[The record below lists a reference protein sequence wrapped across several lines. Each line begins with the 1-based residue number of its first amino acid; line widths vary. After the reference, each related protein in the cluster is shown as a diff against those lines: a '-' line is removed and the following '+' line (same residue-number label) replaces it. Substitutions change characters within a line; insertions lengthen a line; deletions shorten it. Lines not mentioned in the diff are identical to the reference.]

1 MRGLLLSS
9 IKNKQPPVAGE
20 LLALQGAAPEGAA
33 GQHGAEWAATIGAK
47 ITEMAITK
55 TVVMEATGILNIWSG
70 KGGKDSLRHRKRC
83 SELVIDTTNRC
94 HYAFGSQR
102 RATLQCQQPRNNAQ
116 MGLFAFLLQ
125 ISSSDP

>member
-9 IKNKQPPVAGE
+9 IKYKQPPVAGE
-20 LLALQGAAPEGAA
+20 LLALQGAA

-70 KGGKDSLRHRKRC
+70 KGGNDGLRHRKRC
-83 SELVIDTTNRC
+83 SELVIDTTIRC

-102 RATLQCQQPRNNAQ
+102 RATPVHVGVPMRGGSARVPPARALP
-116 MGLFAFLLQ
+116 
-125 ISSSDP
+125 SPH